1 MISKNVSTFSN
12 STKVFFKEKT
22 KLEYALQLRHTSFI
36 KGQVMVGAYDVPYYF
51 KCYESSTSQSKKQ
64 YNTYITYCSKS
75 RKKSLTSNCGSFFV
89 GHCTANQLD
98 HFLCL

>member
-22 KLEYALQLRHTSFI
+22 KLDYVLQLRHSSFI

-51 KCYESSTSQSKKQ
+51 KSYESSTSQSKK
-64 YNTYITYCSKS
+64 
-75 RKKSLTSNCGSFFV
+75 
-89 GHCTANQLD
+89 
-98 HFLCL
+98 